1 MASTDRP
8 GLGPGVMSGDG
19 FYDRN
24 SATQDDAAAF
34 GLALVAEAISGMP
47 LSPDRRVVVADLG
60 CAQGRNSLAPMR
72 AAVTGFRAAGATDI
86 DVIHTDLPNNDWA
99 TLFAVIEH
107 DPDTYLIDEG
117 IHPFVVGRSFYDR
130 LFTPSTLH
138 LAWTA
143 SALHWLSSP
152 PQPLSDHFFAQSST
166 DAVAREHYRS
176 RSAADW
182 ERFLAHR
189 SVELAPSG
197 AVVFVDVCTDDQG
210 STGSQP
216 LFECLQAALRG
227 ARDRGDLSDRDYA
240 ATVYPSWFRTFSEW
254 RAPFTPTYR
263 GPSGA
268 VLELVSLTPTTMG
281 DPFWP
286 AYESNGN
293 AEEYAASQT
302 GFLKAFL
309 EPSFR
314 SAWALSP
321 DDCDRVIKDVFADTA
336 HSIAENPRNASP
348 DHRLV
353 TGLLR
358 RIA

>member
-1 MASTDRP
+1 
-8 GLGPGVMSGDG
+8 
-19 FYDRN
+19 
-24 SATQDDAAAF
+24 
-34 GLALVAEAISGMP
+34 MP

-240 ATVYPSWFRTFSEW
+240 ATVYPSWFRTFSRVASALHSHLPRAEW
-254 RAPFTPTYR
+254 RRPRTGIPDADHHGRPILARLRKQRQRR
-263 GPSGA
+263 GIRRLPNR
-268 VLELVSLTPTTMG
+268 L
-281 DPFWP
+281 
-286 AYESNGN
+286 
-293 AEEYAASQT
+293 
-302 GFLKAFL
+302 LKAFL

-321 DDCDRVIKDVFADTA
+321 DDCDRVIRTC
-336 HSIAENPRNASP
+336 SPTPPTASP
-348 DHRLV
+348 KTPKRQP
-353 TGLLR
+353 
-358 RIA
+358 